1 MHLNFNGEVIHWR
14 GPAPYYFVRVPESE
28 SDAIRAIA
36 KLVSYGWGVIPVC
49 AKIGESEWFT
59 SLFPKDGAYLIPIRA
74 IIKHAEALE
83 AGQIVYISLDVGRR
97 KPAT

>member
-14 GPAPYYFVRVPESE
+14 GPAPYYFVSVPAGE

-36 KLVSYGWGVIPVC
+36 KLVSYGWGVIPVW

-59 SLFPKDGAYLIPIRA
+59 SLFPKDGAYLVPIRA
-74 IIKHAEALE
+74 VIKQAEALE
-83 AGQIVYISLDVGRR
+83 AGQIVSISLDVGRR
-97 KPAT
+97 KPAA